1 MNRYNCDI
9 CHFEFKK
16 KEGLTKHQNKKYKCN
31 IITNFQCLK
40 CKKYFRLNCSL
51 KEHSLKNSCKEVI
64 IDDNNIE
71 NNNRFIKRT
80 RNELFPIFSSI
91 IFSLININIKAEIIR
106 QFSIKYNKEQI
117 LATLRSNLTQEMK
130 IKTLLMKYYE
140 N

>member
-1 MNRYNCDI
+1 
-9 CHFEFKK
+9 
-16 KEGLTKHQNKKYKCN
+16 
-31 IITNFQCLK
+31 
-40 CKKYFRLNCSL
+40 LNCSL
-51 KEHSLKNSCKEVI
+51 KEHTLKNSCKEVI
-64 IDDNNIE
+64 IDDIIVE

-130 IKTLLMKYYE
+130 IKTLLMKYDE